1 MLYIQCKDVCWCGES
16 KGCEGVR
23 DGDQD
28 RKSKEKEGGERRE
41 VIQSE
46 VVNRKVRMERERKL
60 CDWLCKKVGERK
72 KKRKRNCQTL

>member
-28 RKSKEKEGGERRE
+28 RESKEREREERKEEKGE
-41 VIQSE
+41 VIHLSE
-46 VVNRKVRMERERKL
+46 VVNE
-60 CDWLCKKVGERK
+60 
-72 KKRKRNCQTL
+72 KKRSESEWNGT